1 MSKLITL
8 IPRLIRLW
16 VELFDAIANLIY
28 EI

>member
-1 MSKLITL
+1 MSKLINL
-8 IPRLIRLW
+8 VPRLIRLW